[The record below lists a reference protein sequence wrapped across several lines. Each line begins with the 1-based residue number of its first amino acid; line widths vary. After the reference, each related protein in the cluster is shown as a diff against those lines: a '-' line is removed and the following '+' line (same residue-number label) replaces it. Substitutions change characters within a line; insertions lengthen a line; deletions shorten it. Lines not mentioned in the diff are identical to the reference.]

1 MSAVNCLV
9 DRLCI
14 MISGVRLH
22 RDDECYYNR
31 LVDVIHRREFFEYV
45 AVLYIKVENMRQP
58 YCLRFTSTEGY
69 LFFDRNCRGLC
80 LVMVVSDARI
90 INAMV
95 WWAINSRGGKW
106 RLLRVLVRKGHF
118 VAQVQGS
125 ARKWS

>member
-1 MSAVNCLV
+1 MKTLFP
-9 DRLCI
+9 
-14 MISGVRLH
+14 
-22 RDDECYYNR
+22 E
-31 LVDVIHRREFFEYV
+31 
-45 AVLYIKVENMRQP
+45 KVGAGTLGHP
-58 YCLRFTSTEGY
+58 V
-69 LFFDRNCRGLC
+69 FFDRNCRGLC

-125 ARKWS
+125 AKSGPKVA